1 MIVQQTSAANFN
13 AMLVAVRDFL
23 AGNGWTVVSD
33 TISGSSTLIIQN
45 STGHKYRL
53 RGTTTARTDF
63 FTGAFTDTT
72 LNCEFD
78 RGNTGGTPGTY
89 QTTPGDCNDMTGP
102 FPSLW
107 LFTDEA
113 ATFCHIVAQSA
124 PVRYSHA
131 SFGEIDNKGLHDAHI
146 DYAAGSFWVYWATQE
161 NISNSNNDGNPFNNP
176 QSNSHQVDHIDG
188 GIWLGIPDG
197 VLDPSLFFTDGHVIN
212 QPWRLNDR
220 EYGKSTGVN
229 NTALW
234 ADYFCNVTNKTFTGG
249 IILTPLPMAAN
260 PASQDVM
267 AIVGEIP
274 QMALVNMQGLSPGQT
289 LVFAD
294 DEWLVFPIKQFG
306 TQEAAKFG
314 SNPQREPNSW
324 RYGFAY
330 RSN

>member
-1 MIVQQTSAANFN
+1 MIIQQTFAADFK
-13 AMLVAVRDFL
+13 AMLAAVRDFL
-23 AGNGWTVVSD
+23 AGSGWTVVSD
-33 TISGSSTLIIQN
+33 TITVASTLVMQN
-45 STGHKYRL
+45 SNGHKYRL
-53 RGTTTARTDF
+53 QGTTTGQTDF

-72 LNCEFD
+72 LNCQFD
-78 RGNTGGTPGTY
+78 LGNTGGTPGTY
-89 QTTPGDCNDMTGP
+89 SSAGDCNDMTGP

-113 ATFCHIVAQSA
+113 ATFCHIAAQTA
-124 PVRYSHA
+124 PVRYAHA
-131 SFGEIDNKGLHDAHI
+131 SFGEVDPKGLHNASI
-146 DYAAGSFWVYWATQE
+146 DYVAGTYWNYWATQA
-161 NISNSNNDGNPFNNP
+161 NYSNSPPDGNPFNNP
-176 QSNSHQVDHIDG
+176 ESGWHHVDHIDG
-188 GIWLGIPDG
+188 TLWLGIPDG
-197 VLDPSLFFTDGHVIN
+197 VLDPSLFFTDGPVVN

-220 EYGKSTGVN
+220 EYGKSTGTN

-234 ADYFCNVTNKTFTGG
+234 TDYFCNVTNKTFTGG
-249 IILTPLPMAAN
+249 VILTPLPLAAN

-274 QMALVNMQGLSPGQT
+274 QMALVNMQSLSPGQT
-289 LVFAD
+289 LVFGD

-314 SNPQREPNSW
+314 SNPLPQPNSW